1 MLGIIRVGDKTTS
14 GGSVISGSTEWILN
28 GLGAARLGD
37 PVKCSAHGLTVIAEG
52 NPDVCDVGVPVA
64 FNGHRCACG
73 CALITSLPDV
83 TAF

>member
-1 MLGIIRVGDKTTS
+1 MKGIIRVGDKTSS
-14 GGSVISGSTEWILN
+14 GGSVISGSAEWILN

-37 PVKCSAHGLTVIAEG
+37 PVQCSAHGPTVIAEG

-73 CALITSLPDV
+73 CALLTSLSDV
-83 TAF
+83 TAL